1 MSIGGKRN
9 PGGINYLHDGT
20 PVIYNVGRAKMGL
33 RKLIWAKPQFLVVHE
48 DFDSF
53 TEQEKADYMED
64 LVGSVEWKFCSYFDI
79 KE

>member
-20 PVIYNVGRAKMGL
+20 PILYEVGKAKLGL
-33 RKLIWAKPQFLVVHE
+33 RKLVFVKHQFLTVHP

-53 TEQEKADYMED
+53 TEQEKADYMVDAVSNE
-64 LVGSVEWKFCSYFDI
+64 EWEFCSFYDI